1 MQTATTAKTQITASK
16 PKHQPLS
23 RRQSIQ
29 VSQAPWRQT
38 IENVHHQPQQT
49 HHLAIR
55 TTPLCSS
62 LGANAMRPSNQT
74 PASAVNRL
82 HNTQRTQAQLSLQN
96 SKQNDAS
103 GDVLS
108 NLLCTL
114 SETNNLPKQTIRL
127 CFQNINGFKLW
138 QDGIDTQDKLPA
150 TISADDGQRHS
161 SAVTTIKHKQQTLA
175 FPDHPGQPPSRVAD
189 TC

>member
-29 VSQAPWRQT
+29 ASQAPWRQT
-38 IENVHHQPQQT
+38 IKNVHHQPQQT

-74 PASAVNRL
+74 PASAANRL

-175 FPDHPGQPPSRVAD
+175 FPDHPG
-189 TC
+189 